1 MIGVFDSGLGG
12 LGIVSALRDLAPAAD
27 IVVLADQARAPY
39 GDRPVEEVRRL
50 AHRAADELIDRGCT
64 TIVVA
69 CNTASTAAL
78 SSLRDAR
85 PDVAFVGMEPAVKPA
100 ASHTDSGVI
109 AVLGTTGTIEGGLLA
124 SMIERFGMGRTV
136 KGVALPGLVEMIEDG
151 LAHAPAVERFLE
163 RELAGAIA
171 EGADTY
177 VLACTHYG
185 FARDAIETVT
195 GSGTT
200 VIDPAE
206 PVARQALRV
215 SGGNQGSGATIV
227 LTTADPVR
235 MRRQVRLI
243 LGWDLPV
250 GRVETRTTTG

>member
-1 MIGVFDSGLGG
+1 
-12 LGIVSALRDLAPAAD
+12 
-27 IVVLADQARAPY
+27 
-39 GDRPVEEVRRL
+39 
-50 AHRAADELIDRGCT
+50 
-64 TIVVA
+64 
-69 CNTASTAAL
+69 
-78 SSLRDAR
+78 
-85 PDVAFVGMEPAVKPA
+85 
-100 ASHTDSGVI
+100 
-109 AVLGTTGTIEGGLLA
+109 
-124 SMIERFGMGRTV
+124 MIERFGKGRTV
-136 KGVALPGLVEMIEDG
+136 MGVALPGLVEMIEDG
-151 LAHAPAVERFLE
+151 LAHAPAVERFLQ

-185 FARDAIETVT
+185 FARDAIEAVT
-195 GSGTT
+195 GPGTT

-215 SGGNQGSGATIV
+215 SGGDGGSGSTVV

-250 GRVETRTTTG
+250 GQVETRTATG